1 VDLRESKEDTVG
13 SDGNEER
20 TGVDDEESEVSSGE
34 NNSPPRDEK

>member
-1 VDLRESKEDTVG
+1 VG

-20 TGVDDEESEVSSGE
+20 SSVDDEESEVSSGE